1 MLCDRSRQD
10 QEIDI
15 DVKKAS
21 LMWKK
26 YFITILDVVPEK
38 IKEKTSVFYFI
49 APRENYHK
57 LIQ

>member
-26 YFITILDVVPEK
+26 YLITILDVVPEK
-38 IKEKTSVFYFI
+38 
-49 APRENYHK
+49 
-57 LIQ
+57 